1 MKTKKT
7 ILGTL
12 VLVLVFSFILEGCA
26 SRGQTVAPLA
36 PNVSQFVI
44 TIKRSV
50 SDTAKKK
57 DLEIYLDGR
66 KEAVTVKNGG
76 QGQILVRN
84 GIHNLQVKAGKKFS
98 SQLLSFEGN
107 SEVVEFYVN
116 FEGRKKRTQL
126 NLIKTAGGR

>member
-12 VLVLVFSFILEGCA
+12 VLILMFSFILEGCR
-26 SRGQTVAPLA
+26 SSGQTVVLPFA

-44 TIKRSV
+44 TVKRGDSGIGR
-50 SDTAKKK
+50 KNIM
-57 DLEIYLDGR
+57 EIYLDGR

-84 GIHNLQVKAGKKFS
+84 GIHNIQVRVGKFQ

-107 SEVVEFYVN
+107 SEVVEFYAN
-116 FEGRKKRTQL
+116 FEGYKRTTQL
-126 NLIKTAGGR
+126 NLVKTSGGR